1 MQESSNVTVSN
12 KYYHPFKLTP
22 NPCQTICFAITEV
35 EELIEKSP
43 TNNNKTA
50 LKLLNQALNLIT
62 FTNLQET
69 VYSNVRLLKDNIV
82 VADTGSLTLSI
93 RNPTRTLVKK
103 GQQMPL
109 YFDSKDK
116 KIENN
121 FTMTA
126 VNLLADF
133 EDLEGNF
140 TLEVYNEGAL
150 AMKFNE
156 VTLTTV
162 NEVKGIVEGYF
173 NGYRYSNFKWLKSG
187 ELL

>member
-1 MQESSNVTVSN
+1 MKIQQSSPTS
-12 KYYHPFKLTP
+12 
-22 NPCQTICFAITEV
+22 NPCQTICFDITEV

-50 LKLLNQALNLIT
+50 LKLLNQALNLMT
-62 FTNLQET
+62 FPNLQET

-162 NEVKGIVEGYF
+162 NEVKGIVEGYVESIAKF
-173 NGYRYSNFKWLKSG
+173 
-187 ELL
+187 

>member
-1 MQESSNVTVSN
+1 MKIQQSSPTS
-12 KYYHPFKLTP
+12 
-22 NPCQTICFAITEV
+22 NPCQTICFDITEV

-50 LKLLNQALNLIT
+50 LKLLNQALNFIT
-62 FTNLQET
+62 FTNLQEI

-82 VADTGSLTLSI
+82 VADTGSITLSI
-93 RNPTRTLVKK
+93 KNPTRTLVKK

-109 YFDSKDK
+109 YFDSKDN

-140 TLEVYNEGAL
+140 TLEVYNEEAL

-162 NEVKGIVEGYF
+162 NEVKGIVEGYA
-173 NGYRYSNFKWLKSG
+173 RLSLIR
-187 ELL
+187 LLNTTMSWTY

>member
-22 NPCQTICFAITEV
+22 NPCQTICFAIN
-35 EELIEKSP
+35 ELEDLVKEKP
-43 TNNNKTA
+43 TDNNVKA
-50 LKLLNQALNLIT
+50 LELLKEALNLIT

-126 VNLLADF
+126 VKLLADF

-162 NEVKGIVEGYF
+162 NEVKGIVEGYAE
-173 NGYRYSNFKWLKSG
+173 RVDKVLSV
-187 ELL
+187 LLLQR

>member
-1 MQESSNVTVSN
+1 MKIQQSSPTS
-12 KYYHPFKLTP
+12 

-50 LKLLNQALNLIT
+50 LKLLNQALNLMT
-62 FTNLQET
+62 FPNLQET
-69 VYSNVRLLKDNIV
+69 VYSNVRLLKDKIV
-82 VADTGSLTLSI
+82 VADTGSLTFSI

-109 YFDSKDK
+109 YFDNKDN

-162 NEVKGIVEGYF
+162 NEVKGIVEGYA
-173 NGYRYSNFKWLKSG
+173 RLSLIK
-187 ELL
+187 LLNTTMSWTY

>member
-1 MQESSNVTVSN
+1 
-12 KYYHPFKLTP
+12 
-22 NPCQTICFAITEV
+22 
-35 EELIEKSP
+35 
-43 TNNNKTA
+43 
-50 LKLLNQALNLIT
+50 
-62 FTNLQET
+62 
-69 VYSNVRLLKDNIV
+69 
-82 VADTGSLTLSI
+82 
-93 RNPTRTLVKK
+93 
-103 GQQMPL
+103 MPL

>member
-1 MQESSNVTVSN
+1 MKIQQSSPTS
-12 KYYHPFKLTP
+12 
-22 NPCQTICFAITEV
+22 NPCQTICFDITEV

-50 LKLLNQALNLIT
+50 LKLLNQPLNFIT
-62 FTNLQET
+62 FTNLQEI

-82 VADTGSLTLSI
+82 VADTGSITLSI
-93 RNPTRTLVKK
+93 KNPTRTLVKK

-109 YFDSKDK
+109 YFDSKDN

-126 VNLLADF
+126 VKLLADF

-140 TLEVYNEGAL
+140 TLEVYNEEAL

-162 NEVKGIVEGYF
+162 NEVKGIVEGYA
-173 NGYRYSNFKWLKSG
+173 RLSLIR
-187 ELL
+187 LLNTTMSWTY